1 MTDLRVL
8 KQVLNRTNTGV
19 LLDGFERRRSDLA
32 MKIRKAGK
40 APSENAIHKMR
51 VASRRFLAMADAF
64 EIYLSRKETGPSR
77 RLVSGCLKG
86 LGEMRDVHVHI
97 VATGELLKDFPQLSD
112 FLDDLTARERALER
126 DASSELARFGIAN
139 LLKRTDELVERFVE
153 RAAGESDQATHAR
166 IAGRVGKAY
175 ERVLE
180 RRAEID
186 PEWPRSIH
194 RMRVAF
200 KKFRYT
206 AEIAAPLFDQIS
218 PQRLEAMQEFQTRM
232 GRIQDLDT
240 LLETMMAYRERS
252 GRTSLLV
259 PENELRRQR
268 RARIREFI
276 AAADE
281 VRFFWGASESSSGGA
296 EAQVS
301 GDAR

>member
-1 MTDLRVL
+1 MPDLRVL
-8 KQVLNRTNTGV
+8 KQVLNRPNTGV

-32 MKIRKAGK
+32 TKIPKAGK
-40 APSENAIHKMR
+40 APSESAIHKVR

-64 EIYLSRKETGPSR
+64 EIYVSRKETGPSR
-77 RLVSGCLKG
+77 RLVSGCLKD
-86 LGEMRDVHVHI
+86 LGETRDVHVQI
-97 VATGELLKDFPQLSD
+97 IATGELLKDFPQLSD

-126 DASSELARFGIAN
+126 TASRELARFGIAKF
-139 LLKRTDELVERFVE
+139 LKRTDELVERFVE

-166 IAGRVGKAY
+166 IAARVGKAY

-180 RRAEID
+180 RRSGID

-206 AEIAAPLFDQIS
+206 AEIAAPLFDHVS
-218 PQRLEAMQEFQTRM
+218 PERLEAMKQFQDRM
-232 GRIQDLDT
+232 GKIQDIDT

-268 RARIREFI
+268 RTRIREFV
-276 AAADE
+276 AASDE
-281 VRFFWGASESSSGGA
+281 VRFFWGPSEPKSGGPK
-296 EAQVS
+296 AQAS